1 MARTLVARENEG
13 QARRS
18 VHLTFVTCFSVPL
31 LCVMPMWRAPAR
43 RMWAY
48 HYDCVTEGVN
58 ERPHPADRDGVSANG
73 TRRCLLPHQVL
84 LLWCYRRIAVVGFS
98 SMLRPSGSFVFR
110 SRDSCVLAEE
120 GG

>member
-1 MARTLVARENEG
+1 MACLLEMSHWTVGMWTSHGKA
-13 QARRS
+13 ARRLQFAGRQPS
-18 VHLTFVTCFSVPL
+18 NV
-31 LCVMPMWRAPAR
+31 
-43 RMWAY
+43 
-48 HYDCVTEGVN
+48 EGVN